1 MGVKA
6 KFKGSIDNVLKAF
19 LNEVERQIIES
30 LCRVGEEAV
39 SLARRPHANDW
50 QDQTGNLRSSVG
62 YVVFKDGVQIRQSA
76 FETVPPKVNREGTK
90 FTGAKE
96 GLRLAQEVGRSHKEG
111 YTLVVVAGMN
121 YAVHVESKGRDVLT
135 SAEKYAE
142 KQIARE
148 LADLITN
155 IRNAFK

>member
-39 SLARRPHANDW
+39 SLARRPHAKDW

-90 FTGAKE
+90 FSGANE
-96 GLRLAQEVGRSHKEG
+96 GLSLAQEVGSSHKEG

-135 SAEKYAE
+135 SAEKQAE
-142 KQIARE
+142 KLIARE
-148 LADLITN
+148 LAD
-155 IRNAFK
+155 